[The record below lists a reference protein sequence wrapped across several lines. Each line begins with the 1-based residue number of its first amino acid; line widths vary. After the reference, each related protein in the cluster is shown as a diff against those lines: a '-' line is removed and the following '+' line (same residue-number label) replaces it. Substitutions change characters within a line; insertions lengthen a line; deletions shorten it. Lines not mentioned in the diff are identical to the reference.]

1 MRFFPNRFFP
11 RGLSYQGQLYAFLL
25 PYLLGTFV
33 LVVVPALATVLL
45 AFTEFKGVEIPR
57 WVGFNNFVR
66 LAESPLIRLSLY
78 NTFVF
83 VAAAVPLRLM
93 GALLLA
99 LLLQQKG
106 RLFGL
111 YRAAVY
117 LPTIIPEVAYALI
130 WLWIFNPVYGP
141 LNLFLRS
148 LGLPAPDWLV
158 NEHSARM
165 AFVILASFQIGE
177 GFIVLLVGLQNIPR
191 SLYEAAE
198 VDGANWWQAFWRIT
212 LPLLTPWLLLLTF
225 RDLLMSIQGTFTPSF
240 VMTYGGPYYATTF
253 VPLLIYEISFDFQDL
268 GLATAL
274 LFLTFMIVA
283 CIIMLITSLT
293 GLSGQADDV

>member
-1 MRFFPNRFFP
+1 MNFFQNRFKWTLP
-11 RGLSYQGQLYAFLL
+11 YKWQLYAFLV
-25 PYLLGTFV
+25 PYLVGTFV
-33 LVVVPALATVLL
+33 LLVVPALATAVL
-45 AFTEFKGVEIPR
+45 AFTEFKGVQIPQ
-57 WVGFNNFVR
+57 WVGFRNFAR

-83 VAAAVPLRLM
+83 VAAAVPLRLI

-117 LPTIIPEVAYALI
+117 LPTIVPEVANSLI

-141 LNLFLRS
+141 LNIFLRA

-158 NEHSARM
+158 NEDSARF
-165 AFVILASFQIGE
+165 AFVILATFQIGE

-198 VDGANWWQAFWRIT
+198 VDGANWWQAFSRIT
-212 LPLLTPWLLLLTF
+212 LPLLMPWLLLLTF
-225 RDLLMSIQGTFTPSF
+225 RDLLMSIQETFTPSY

-274 LFLTFMIVA
+274 LFVTFAIVA
-283 CIIMLITSLT
+283 LIIMLIMSIT
-293 GLSGQADDV
+293 GLSGRADDV

>member
-1 MRFFPNRFFP
+1 MNFFQNRFNWTLP
-11 RGLSYQGQLYAFLL
+11 YKWQLYAFLV
-25 PYLLGTFV
+25 PYLVGTFV
-33 LVVVPALATVLL
+33 LLVVPALATAVL
-45 AFTEFKGVEIPR
+45 AFTEFKGVQIPQ
-57 WVGFNNFVR
+57 WVGFRNFAR

-83 VAAAVPLRLM
+83 VAAAVPLRLI

-117 LPTIIPEVAYALI
+117 LPTIVPEVANSLI

-141 LNLFLRS
+141 LNIFLRA

-158 NEHSARM
+158 NEDSARF
-165 AFVILASFQIGE
+165 AFVILATFQIGE

-198 VDGANWWQAFWRIT
+198 VDGANWWQAFSRIT
-212 LPLLTPWLLLLTF
+212 LPLLMPWLLLLTF
-225 RDLLMSIQGTFTPSF
+225 RDLLMSIQETFTPSY

-274 LFLTFMIVA
+274 LFVTFAIVA
-283 CIIMLITSLT
+283 LIIMLIMSIT
-293 GLSGQADDV
+293 GLSGRADDV

>member
-1 MRFFPNRFFP
+1 MNFLQNRFKWTL
-11 RGLSYQGQLYAFLL
+11 RYQGQLYAFLV
-25 PYLLGTFV
+25 PYLVGTFV
-33 LVVVPALATVLL
+33 LVVVPALATAVL
-45 AFTEFKGVEIPR
+45 AFTEFKGVEIPQ
-57 WVGFNNFVR
+57 WVGFRNFVR
-66 LAESPLIRLSLY
+66 VIESPLIRLSLY
-78 NTFVF
+78 NTFMF
-83 VAAAVPLRLM
+83 VAAAVPLRLI

-141 LNLFLRS
+141 LNIFLRA

-158 NEHSARM
+158 NEDTARF
-165 AFVILASFQIGE
+165 AFVILATFQIGE

-212 LPLLTPWLLLLTF
+212 LPLLMPWLLLLTF
-225 RDLLMSIQGTFTPSF
+225 RDLLMSIQETFTPSY

-253 VPLLIYEISFDFQDL
+253 VPLLIYEISFDYQDL

-283 CIIMLITSLT
+283 FIIMVIMSVT
-293 GLSGQADDV
+293 GLSGEADDV

>member
-1 MRFFPNRFFP
+1 M
-11 RGLSYQGQLYAFLL
+11 
-25 PYLLGTFV
+25 
-33 LVVVPALATVLL
+33 LVVVPALATVVL
-45 AFTEFKGVEIPR
+45 AFTEFKGVEIPQ
-57 WVGFNNFVR
+57 WVGFRNFVR
-66 LAESPLIRLSLY
+66 VIESPLIRLSLY
-78 NTFVF
+78 NTFMF
-83 VAAAVPLRLM
+83 VAAAVPLRLI

-141 LNLFLRS
+141 LNIFLRA

-158 NEHSARM
+158 NEDTARF
-165 AFVILASFQIGE
+165 AFVILATFQIGE

-212 LPLLTPWLLLLTF
+212 LPLLMPWLLLLTF
-225 RDLLMSIQGTFTPSF
+225 RDLLMSIQETFTPSY

-253 VPLLIYEISFDFQDL
+253 VPLLIYEISFDYQDL

-283 CIIMLITSLT
+283 FIIMVIMSVT
-293 GLSGQADDV
+293 GLSGEADDV

>member
-1 MRFFPNRFFP
+1 MNFLQNRFKWTL
-11 RGLSYQGQLYAFLL
+11 RYQGQLYAFLV
-25 PYLLGTFV
+25 PYLVGTFV
-33 LVVVPALATVLL
+33 LVVVPALATVVL
-45 AFTEFKGVEIPR
+45 AFTEFKGVEIPQ
-57 WVGFNNFVR
+57 WVGFRNFVR
-66 LAESPLIRLSLY
+66 VIESPLIRLSLY
-78 NTFVF
+78 NTFMF
-83 VAAAVPLRLM
+83 VAAAVPLRLI

-141 LNLFLRS
+141 LNIFLRA

-158 NEHSARM
+158 NEDTARF
-165 AFVILASFQIGE
+165 AFVILATFQIGE

-212 LPLLTPWLLLLTF
+212 LPLLMPWLLLLTF
-225 RDLLMSIQGTFTPSF
+225 RDLLMSIQETFTPSY

-253 VPLLIYEISFDFQDL
+253 VPLLIYEISFDYQDL

-283 CIIMLITSLT
+283 FIIMVIMSVT
-293 GLSGQADDV
+293 GLSGEADDV